1 MRHWRR
7 LLVGENDG
15 LLADGLVA
23 GGLVADGL
31 VAGGLIV
38 VDGLLAGGCFPAV
51 RRSELRSSPDRDFQS
66 GSHVGHTL
74 V

>member
-1 MRHWRR
+1 MNFRLILVRHWRR

-23 GGLVADGL
+23 GGL
-31 VAGGLIV
+31 IV
-38 VDGLLAGGCFPAV
+38 VDGLLAGGCFLAV
-51 RRSELRSSPDRDFQS
+51 RRSEFRSSPDRDFQS
-66 GSHVGHTL
+66 GSHVVHTL